1 MSKMLKIGV
10 VARRTGLS
18 IDTIRFY
25 EKQGLLKSPT
35 RSQGGFRLYQPKDI
49 EHLQLI
55 RTGQSLGFSL
65 EEIRD
70 LLTLRT
76 GRSTPCAEV
85 KRLLEQKLRSVR
97 EKIGELAAL
106 EEEIGAALSECNQAL
121 RRAKSNDGATC
132 PVLNVNRPVP
142 ARKK

>member
-18 IDTIRFY
+18 IDAIRFY
-25 EKQGLLKSPT
+25 EKQGLLKSPA

-49 EHLQLI
+49 ENLQLI

-70 LLTLRT
+70 LLMLRT

-85 KRLLEQKLRSVR
+85 KRFLEQKLRSVR
-97 EKIGELAAL
+97 EKISVLAAL
-106 EEEIGAALSECNQAL
+106 EEEIGAALRKCDRAL
-121 RRAKSNDGATC
+121 RAKPNNGAAC
-132 PVLNVNRPVP
+132 PVLDVNRAPTKR
-142 ARKK
+142 AK